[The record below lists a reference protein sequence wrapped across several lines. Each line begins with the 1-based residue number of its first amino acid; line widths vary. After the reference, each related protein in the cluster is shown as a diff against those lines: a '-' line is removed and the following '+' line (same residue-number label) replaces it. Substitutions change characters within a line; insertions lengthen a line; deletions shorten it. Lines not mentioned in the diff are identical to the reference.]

1 MVTRTS
7 DSLSRQKSANLA
19 PANRVKMELA
29 ASMTMPRINVC
40 VCPDLH
46 LRTAKKVMQKIIYP
60 YSYLKDRQTN
70 TWKDNFSNATTIM
83 LFEHRGSKSKG
94 IRIDSPIGTDISL
107 PSSYFFSLQAK
118 FKRRIFHVLKSMQMS
133 YKVGFTH
140 FALSSVH
147 ETVGLRFYTNVTGDL
162 EDVSKLYV
170 FIHFCGQK
178 LMSLSTSPFS
188 ISLLQISMNVMAVL
202 ACAANVT
209 TRLEATRAAAPRDM
223 RVSIAKSVRS
233 PPSLGP

>member
-70 TWKDNFSNATTIM
+70 TWTDNFSNATTIM

-94 IRIDSPIGTDISL
+94 IRIDSPIDGLQSIPGDSKYKDIAAML
-107 PSSYFFSLQAK
+107 VPSTIEANKHSF
-118 FKRRIFHVLKSMQMS
+118 V
-133 YKVGFTH
+133 KV
-140 FALSSVH
+140 
-147 ETVGLRFYTNVTGDL
+147 
-162 EDVSKLYV
+162 
-170 FIHFCGQK
+170 
-178 LMSLSTSPFS
+178 
-188 ISLLQISMNVMAVL
+188 
-202 ACAANVT
+202 
-209 TRLEATRAAAPRDM
+209 
-223 RVSIAKSVRS
+223 
-233 PPSLGP
+233 PPTWPP

>member
-1 MVTRTS
+1 MVRVFVS
-7 DSLSRQKSANLA
+7 FHHNGDSYFRLFISAEISQPCSSKPCKNGA
-19 PANRVKMELA
+19 RCINDN
-29 ASMTMPRINVC
+29 ASYKC
-40 VCPDLH
+40 VCLPGFTSSDCEEGN
-46 LRTAKKVMQKIIYP
+46 AKKNTIYP
-60 YSYLKDRQTN
+60 YSYLKDRHTN
-70 TWKDNFSNATTIM
+70 TWKDNFSNVTTIM
-83 LFEHRGSKSKG
+83 LFEHKGSKSKG

-118 FKRRIFHVLKSMQMS
+118 FKRRIFHVLKSIQMS

-178 LMSLSTSPFS
+178 L
-188 ISLLQISMNVMAVL
+188 I
-202 ACAANVT
+202 
-209 TRLEATRAAAPRDM
+209 
-223 RVSIAKSVRS
+223 RVSVHHLFLFLCCRS
-233 PPSLGP
+233 Q